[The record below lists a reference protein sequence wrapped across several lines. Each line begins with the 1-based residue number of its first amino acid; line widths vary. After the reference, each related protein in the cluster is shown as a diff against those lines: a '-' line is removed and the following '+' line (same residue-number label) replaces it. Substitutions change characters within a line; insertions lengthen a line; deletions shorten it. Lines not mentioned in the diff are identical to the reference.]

1 MDSGSSTRLYS
12 NDSDIITLLILI
24 NSNIKKIL
32 QELSNSNI
40 LDKEIYIKI
49 TSSILEY
56 INDILLNEYSFPINI
71 KVLPPVSV
79 SSLSEIFVLLIELE
93 ILFNDLLSKI
103 NLIPN
108 IYKNNRKKYLQSI
121 INPLSINVKELI
133 ERVKKNLP
141 TGRVKKNFT
150 IIGGR
155 KYKNKKNKYNKIFSR
170 KCRK

>member
-121 INPLSINVKELI
+121 INPLSINV
-133 ERVKKNLP
+133 
-141 TGRVKKNFT
+141 
-150 IIGGR
+150 
-155 KYKNKKNKYNKIFSR
+155 
-170 KCRK
+170 